1 MAFNYKT
8 EYERYRRYYQS
19 IEPVLKKKESRT
31 YTMAIFSFLAISLFG
46 WYGIR
51 PTLQTILFL
60 QREIADN
67 EEVNM
72 QMEDKITH
80 LVEAQA
86 AYQDASIQFPLIDQ
100 AIPQNPEVLSL
111 VSQLKNLAAATG
123 SSLSALQ
130 ISTVPLLGAEATPSA
145 AGTEGKLTEIPLV
158 IAAVGPY
165 TTIKS
170 FLDGICSMRRIITI
184 ATLAV
189 SPSKDEVFGGGKTST
204 SSGALLRLVTKMN
217 MYYMPTAKKNL

>member
-19 IEPVLKKKESRT
+19 IEPVLKKKESHT

-67 EEVNM
+67 KDINA
-72 QMEDKITH
+72 QMESKITR

-86 AYQDASIQFPLIDQ
+86 AYQDANLQLPLIDQ

-123 SSLSALQ
+123 SSISALQ
-130 ISTVPLLGAEATPSA
+130 ISTVPLLGSEATPSA
-145 AGTEGKLTEIPLV
+145 ATGGKLTEIPLV
-158 IAAVGPY
+158 VAISGPY
-165 TTIKS
+165 TSIKS
-170 FLDGICSMRRIITI
+170 FIDGLFAMGRI
-184 ATLAV
+184 ATIQTLTV
-189 SPSKDEVFGGGKTST
+189 SPSRDETPTTKASPA
-204 SSGALLRLVTKMN
+204 SGTIVRLVTKMN
-217 MYYMPTAKKNL
+217 IYYMPMPTAKKT